1 MAATLKAKFDGK
13 QFLPETLPALE
24 PGRTY
29 LLHVQEVDP
38 DTRAGKIA
46 ALRHSVKDEAFLS
59 DLREV
64 AADFAGVDTED

>member
-13 QFLPETLPALE
+13 QFLPETVPALE

-38 DTRAGKIA
+38 QTRAGKIA
-46 ALRHSVKDEAFLS
+46 ALRHSMKDQAFLS
-59 DLREV
+59 DLQKV
-64 AADFAGVDTED
+64 AADFTDVDSEC